1 MRFVLSG
8 ATGRTDYGKLPT
20 PQSRD
25 RDAVSTTD
33 RTAAFVSV
41 SPTLP
46 GCLLIIAV
54 VAALQFAA
62 TAFGYALVMSSL
74 RLVPFWPQAGLAL
87 ALLLSCERRVWP
99 LIVAGCILG
108 EIAADIRFGPEDV
121 TVWREVSYVGVCSLE
136 ALAGAVWLQQVFYSP
151 ELLVRMR
158 NVIAFV
164 LMLAGVSLAGATL
177 ATFVTRL
184 STGSGTF
191 RDLQLWWV
199 SGYLGM
205 LLFTPLV
212 LSALRPGALPPT
224 FARVRAWEVPLQL
237 LFLAA
242 ASQVAFGGSAEP
254 TNVAEVPYIVYP
266 VLVWIAV
273 RAKPPQLV
281 LVALLIVACTA
292 VHHTSAGH
300 GPFAYPH
307 FSAFGT
313 LISAQIFLVVTTVTT
328 LLLAAAVFERRHAM
342 IAAHASD
349 ESYRSFVRNSHD
361 AIWRVEID
369 PPLPLSLAPEE
380 RGRWLWEH
388 ARIAEHNDVYARIG
402 VTRSM
407 LPRYWREDQQWFDA
421 CQPLLMPP
429 RAIMEG
435 GMETKLCIAR
445 QGVDERVMLCELSC
459 VVESRALNRIWG
471 AAMDITAQER
481 SQTELEAQRAELRSL
496 TSQLMLA
503 EENARRATASDLHDG
518 IGQNLSAIIMW
529 QAGVR
534 EEADKDERA
543 ELLENIRMAAMES
556 LQWTRAIIADLSP
569 PGLYDMGLESAI
581 TWLVGRV
588 GERHALAIVI
598 ESCELPEHLGVDI
611 KVTLFQC
618 IRELLSNVVKHAEA
632 REVRIDVRHDGHEIR
647 ASVGDDGVGLDPA
660 RLQTRPSER
669 GGFGLFTIRERL
681 VAIGG
686 TLSVGRSRTGGALL
700 TVTVPYA
707 H

>member
-1 MRFVLSG
+1 VL
-8 ATGRTDYGKLPT
+8 
-20 PQSRD
+20 
-25 RDAVSTTD
+25 
-33 RTAAFVSV
+33 
-41 SPTLP
+41 
-46 GCLLIIAV
+46 
-54 VAALQFAA
+54 
-62 TAFGYALVMSSL
+62 
-74 RLVPFWPQAGLAL
+74 
-87 ALLLSCERRVWP
+87 
-99 LIVAGCILG
+99 
-108 EIAADIRFGPEDV
+108 
-121 TVWREVSYVGVCSLE
+121 
-136 ALAGAVWLQQVFYSP
+136 
-151 ELLVRMR
+151 
-158 NVIAFV
+158 
-164 LMLAGVSLAGATL
+164 ATL
-177 ATFVTRL
+177 VTRL
-184 STGSGTF
+184 ATGSGGF

-205 LLFTPLV
+205 LLFAPLV
-212 LSALRPGALPPT
+212 LSALRPGVLPPT
-224 FARVRAWEVPLQL
+224 FARVRAWEIPLQL

-242 ASQVAFGGSAEP
+242 ASQVAFGGSP
-254 TNVAEVPYIVYP
+254 QPSNLTEVPYIVFP

-281 LVALLIVACTA
+281 LIALLMVACFAVFHTA
-292 VHHTSAGH
+292 AGR
-300 GPFAYPH
+300 GPFAYAH
-307 FSAFGT
+307 LGAFGT

-328 LLLAAAVFERRHAM
+328 LLFGAAIFERRQAL

-369 PPLPLSLAPEE
+369 PPLPLSVPPEE

-402 VTRSM
+402 TTRAT
-407 LPRYWREDQQWFDA
+407 LPRNWREDVVWFDA
-421 CQPLLMPP
+421 CQAQLVSP
-429 RAIMEG
+429 RVIDG
-435 GMETKLCIAR
+435 GIEAKLRLA
-445 QGVDERVMLCELSC
+445 GTGPGADERIMLSELSC
-459 VVESRALNRIWG
+459 VVESGALHRIWG
-471 AAMDITAQER
+471 AAMDISAQER
-481 SQTELEAQRAELRSL
+481 SQTELEAQRTELRSL

-534 EEADKDERA
+534 EQPDKQQRV
-543 ELLENIRMAAMES
+543 ELLENIRAAAMES
-556 LQWTRAIIADLSP
+556 LQMTRAIIADLSP

-588 GERHALAIVI
+588 GERHSLAIVI
-598 ESCELPEHLGVDI
+598 ERCDLPSDLGVDI

-618 IRELLSNVVKHAEA
+618 LRELLSNVVKHADA
-632 REVRIDVRHDGHEIR
+632 REVRIDVRHDGREIR
-647 ASVGDDGVGLDPA
+647 ASVADDGVGLDPA

-686 TLSVGRSRTGGALL
+686 TLSVARSRAGGALL

-707 H
+707 R

>member
-1 MRFVLSG
+1 
-8 ATGRTDYGKLPT
+8 
-20 PQSRD
+20 
-25 RDAVSTTD
+25 
-33 RTAAFVSV
+33 
-41 SPTLP
+41 
-46 GCLLIIAV
+46 
-54 VAALQFAA
+54 
-62 TAFGYALVMSSL
+62 
-74 RLVPFWPQAGLAL
+74 
-87 ALLLSCERRVWP
+87 
-99 LIVAGCILG
+99 
-108 EIAADIRFGPEDV
+108 
-121 TVWREVSYVGVCSLE
+121 VSYVGVCSLE

-421 CQPLLMPP
+421 CQPLL
-429 RAIMEG
+429 E
-435 GMETKLCIAR
+435 
-445 QGVDERVMLCELSC
+445 
-459 VVESRALNRIWG
+459 NRKWYRLHPCS
-471 AAMDITAQER
+471 A
-481 SQTELEAQRAELRSL
+481 S
-496 TSQLMLA
+496 TS
-503 EENARRATASDLHDG
+503 
-518 IGQNLSAIIMW
+518 
-529 QAGVR
+529 
-534 EEADKDERA
+534 
-543 ELLENIRMAAMES
+543 
-556 LQWTRAIIADLSP
+556 
-569 PGLYDMGLESAI
+569 
-581 TWLVGRV
+581 
-588 GERHALAIVI
+588 
-598 ESCELPEHLGVDI
+598 
-611 KVTLFQC
+611 
-618 IRELLSNVVKHAEA
+618 
-632 REVRIDVRHDGHEIR
+632 
-647 ASVGDDGVGLDPA
+647 
-660 RLQTRPSER
+660 
-669 GGFGLFTIRERL
+669 L
-681 VAIGG
+681 VAIG
-686 TLSVGRSRTGGALL
+686 LSQSFLASTMGLRIAAATPLWMVPTITSTSSLSISLRSLL
-700 TVTVPYA
+700 TPTLGSAVSSSFTMVYLRPAISPPISLVPRVKPA
-707 H
+707 KVFSPRTAKALENGSSTPILIGSSARTAAGAMAAPSAAVAVLLRKWRRFMRLLLGGGSSGDPEVPLLDVGGHNGREIRQLRILHGKKRLAACLI